1 MQSHHVFFSGLS
13 CARHILCTSVNRDFH
28 QCLFIKPSGLLNNN
42 WKVGLSAS
50 RHCWWARIQGIASTL
65 CPGSKWVLSS
75 PIVQSKSCP
84 AAGARAVIQLL
95 GSFSIAIKL
104 TRLCLTSNVKISFC
118 FCSSCFSPLNLSHRH
133 RRSLHCSPVFSS
145 FLLETV
151 VVSVSPTSS
160 RSEPGIVT
168 VLSWLKWDCEAV
180 SLFPSSVGFRAS
192 Q

>member
-1 MQSHHVFFSGLS
+1 MQSHHMFFSGLS

-42 WKVGLSAS
+42 WKVSLSAS

-75 PIVQSKSCP
+75 PIVQSESCP

-95 GSFSIAIKL
+95 GSFSTAVKL

-118 FCSSCFSPLNLSHRH
+118 FCSSCFSPPQPQPQALPPLFT
-133 RRSLHCSPVFSS
+133 C
-145 FLLETV
+145 FLQFLAPDRCCV
-151 VVSVSPTSS
+151 RKPNVQP
-160 RSEPGIVT
+160 
-168 VLSWLKWDCEAV
+168 L
-180 SLFPSSVGFRAS
+180 
-192 Q
+192 